1 MLIYPNNDVKDYL
14 ALSWASECVSDQWL
28 VFDKMFKQR
37 KEEIGRMRR
46 QGLKVVD
53 VTAEKCYIETVEQMA
68 KDKDPFAAAVVN
80 SCARF
85 DETGFTKLA
94 NKWDDYIEA
103 LTNKIEMENS
113 SGQDELDSAIEKI
126 TVAMNELTPENNTGL
141 LKTGDDTWEAYI
153 NTEVDEDN
161 NRIAKEV
168 TKVID
173 GVSVAAFVRQDM
185 TTPDTGRLIILG
197 LEAGSYYMKET
208 RPPEG
213 YNQLAA
219 AVEVKVAVEGSTAG
233 RVVVNGVETIVYT
246 ARIVNNQGVELPS
259 TGGKGTM
266 MLITIGT
273 LVTVAFAVLMI
284 TQKKMSVYHD

>member
-1 MLIYPNNDVKDYL
+1 VY
-14 ALSWASECVSDQWL
+14 
-28 VFDKMFKQR
+28 
-37 KEEIGRMRR
+37 
-46 QGLKVVD
+46 VVD
-53 VTAEKCYIETVEQMA
+53 DVFNTLSGEKRV
-68 KDKDPFAAAVVN
+68 
-80 SCARF
+80 
-85 DETGFTKLA
+85 
-94 NKWDDYIEA
+94 
-103 LTNKIEMENS
+103 S
-113 SGQDELDSAIEKI
+113 SRKRYEGA
-126 TVAMNELTPENNTGL
+126 
-141 LKTGDDTWEAYI
+141 WEAYI

-233 RVVVNGVETIVYT
+233 KAVVNGVDTIVYT